1 MPADR
6 LAPSFSPT
14 RFDQSSVL
22 PVPCKKGCAKIGM
35 SVCSS
40 KTVHLNISTYM
51 EAKFWSWLPRIEKA
65 SKLMKYHRDK
75 HPFTI
80 QAWAAC
86 NPQSPTILA
95 VWPPSLG
102 GKTWSTPESHLRVA
116 DGISEVVIGWN
127 PLHGTSKYNFISQ
140 IPTFSSQAS
149 WDQRFWYLSQR
160 SEPRLSRWWT
170 HLSPAQPKRCCYMIL
185 YMVWRALCSLDF
197 FGINVGYAQHI
208 PELWSLWEYIII
220 TTSWRVYD
228 VRKNGSRNHHEPPEH
243 WADIA
248 VLKLID
254 LQSGYRYWKPP
265 ENNQNIPKQLGSWQ
279 IKDEDFNFSTTCG
292 QAWRMTMV
300 SALVLQHRASLYLI
314 DIRGRS
320 WGLQWFWGV
329 TDVESFPNLWQAM
342 PALAISLQG
351 KC

>member
-1 MPADR
+1 MA
-6 LAPSFSPT
+6 
-14 RFDQSSVL
+14 
-22 PVPCKKGCAKIGM
+22 
-35 SVCSS
+35 
-40 KTVHLNISTYM
+40 
-51 EAKFWSWLPRIEKA
+51 
-65 SKLMKYHRDK
+65 
-75 HPFTI
+75 
-80 QAWAAC
+80 
-86 NPQSPTILA
+86 
-95 VWPPSLG
+95 
-102 GKTWSTPESHLRVA
+102 
-116 DGISEVVIGWN
+116 
-127 PLHGTSKYNFISQ
+127 
-140 IPTFSSQAS
+140 
-149 WDQRFWYLSQR
+149 
-160 SEPRLSRWWT
+160 
-170 HLSPAQPKRCCYMIL
+170 HLSIISLAKYPPFPAKHLEIRDFGTFHKGQSQDFRGGELIYHLPSRSGAATWFYTWFEEPYVLWI
-185 YMVWRALCSLDF
+185 F